1 MGIPNEVKEWQSVCL
16 IGQGLFAP
24 FEPKLVGVDADSN
37 CKLEVIFLDSFCAAL
52 IASSIQANFLA
63 EIMKVFLE
71 TDRLILR
78 NLTQDDVDDLVRLD
92 SDPEVMRFING
103 GIATNRQAISNEFL
117 PYAIGY
123 YNKSKN
129 LGFWAIVERQNQE
142 FVGWIF
148 LRPEVDFKLL
158 QQLNLAEPGA
168 VELGYRLR
176 QQSWNKGYTTE
187 VAQALIDKSFT
198 ESEIDKIVAWA
209 LTENKASTRV
219 MAKVGLKLQQAYLVT
234 ADLLPPSLL
243 ENSLVQNL
251 LDRQL
256 VKYQLDRATWNSK
269 QSDPA

>member
-1 MGIPNEVKEWQSVCL
+1 MNI
-16 IGQGLFAP
+16 
-24 FEPKLVGVDADSN
+24 
-37 CKLEVIFLDSFCAAL
+37 
-52 IASSIQANFLA
+52 
-63 EIMKVFLE
+63 FLE

-78 NLTQDDVDDLVRLD
+78 NLTQDDVDNLVQLD

-103 GIATNRQAISNEFL
+103 GIATTREAIANEFL
-117 PYAIGY
+117 PYATGY
-123 YNKSKN
+123 YKKSSD

-148 LRPEVDFKLL
+148 LRPEIDFKLL
-158 QQLNLAEPGA
+158 QQLNLAEPDA

-198 ESEIDKIVAWA
+198 DSDINKIIAWA
-209 LTENKASTRV
+209 LTENKASTKV
-219 MAKVGLKLQQAYLVT
+219 MQKVGLKLQQEYFVT

-243 ENSLVQNL
+243 ENSLIQNL

-256 VKYQLDRATWNSK
+256 VKYQIDKTTWNLK

>member
-1 MGIPNEVKEWQSVCL
+1 MNI
-16 IGQGLFAP
+16 
-24 FEPKLVGVDADSN
+24 
-37 CKLEVIFLDSFCAAL
+37 
-52 IASSIQANFLA
+52 
-63 EIMKVFLE
+63 FLE

-78 NLTQDDVDDLVRLD
+78 NLTQDDVDNLVQLD

-103 GIATNRQAISNEFL
+103 GIATTREAIANEFL
-117 PYAIGY
+117 PYATGY
-123 YNKSKN
+123 YNKSEN

-142 FVGWIF
+142 FVGWMF

-187 VAQALIDKSFT
+187 VAQALISKSFT
-198 ESEIDKIVAWA
+198 ESDLNKIVAWA
-209 LTENKASTRV
+209 LTENKASTKV
-219 MAKVGLKLQQAYLVT
+219 MQKIGLKLQQEYLVT

-243 ENSLVQNL
+243 ENSLIQNL

-256 VKYQLDRATWNSK
+256 VKYQLDKTTWNLK

>member
-1 MGIPNEVKEWQSVCL
+1 MNI
-16 IGQGLFAP
+16 
-24 FEPKLVGVDADSN
+24 
-37 CKLEVIFLDSFCAAL
+37 
-52 IASSIQANFLA
+52 
-63 EIMKVFLE
+63 FLE

-78 NLTQDDVDDLVRLD
+78 NLTQDDVDNLVQLD

-103 GIATNRQAISNEFL
+103 GIATTQEAISNEFL
-117 PYAIGY
+117 LYATGY
-123 YNKSKN
+123 YNKSEN

-148 LRPEVDFKLL
+148 LRPEIDFKLL
-158 QQLNLAEPGA
+158 QQLNLAEPDA

-176 QQSWNKGYTTE
+176 QQSWNKGYTNE

-198 ESEIDKIVAWA
+198 DSDINKIIAWA
-209 LTENKASTRV
+209 LTENKASTKV
-219 MAKVGLKLQQAYLVT
+219 MQKVGLKLQQEYFVT

-243 ENSLVQNL
+243 ENSLIQNL

-256 VKYQLDRATWNSK
+256 VKYQIDKTTWNLK

>member
-1 MGIPNEVKEWQSVCL
+1 MNI
-16 IGQGLFAP
+16 
-24 FEPKLVGVDADSN
+24 
-37 CKLEVIFLDSFCAAL
+37 
-52 IASSIQANFLA
+52 
-63 EIMKVFLE
+63 FLE
-71 TDRLILR
+71 TNRLILR

-92 SDPEVMRFING
+92 SDSEVMRFING
-103 GIATNRQAISNEFL
+103 GIATTREAIANEFL
-117 PYAIGY
+117 PYATGY

-129 LGFWAIVERQNQE
+129 LGFWAIIERQSQE
-142 FVGWIF
+142 FIGWIF

-168 VELGYRLR
+168 VELGYRLG
-176 QQSWNKGYTTE
+176 QQSWNQGYTTE
-187 VAQALIDKSFT
+187 VAQALINKSFT

-209 LTENKASTRV
+209 LVENKASIRV

-234 ADLLPPSLL
+234 KDLLPPSLL

-269 QSDPA
+269 QANSA